1 MLGIFSGLSIWV
13 GFGLVMALAFVL
25 VYEFING
32 FHDTAN
38 AVATVIYTKAMPPKL
53 AVILSGVFNFLGV
66 LTGGVGIAYSIVHLL
81 PVELLLN
88 VNSSRGLVMIFSMVS
103 AAIIWNL
110 GTWFFGIPA
119 SSSHTLIGS
128 ILGVGLANAWE
139 TNISIQEG
147 VNWSKAIDVGLSMVI
162 SPIVGFILAG
172 WLFFMLKSL
181 RPNSNMH
188 YTPKQ
193 RRALEAK
200 KHPPFWNR
208 LALVISAMGVSF
220 AHGSND
226 GQKGIGLVMLILI
239 GIVPT
244 NYVLNLNSTSY
255 QIDRTRNAAIHL
267 NDYYHR
273 NHTYISNY
281 LDMENQIKKED
292 LTAELTCDP
301 RMTKITID
309 EIEKTLKNLSKYEN
323 LSTKQRTETRRNLL
337 CLDDIAK
344 NVVKTQ
350 NLPTSEIEDLERLRA
365 DLTATIEYAPLWVVI
380 AVAMSLGCGTM
391 IGWKRVVMTVGEKIG
406 TQGMTYAQ
414 GTAAQV
420 TAVFAIGMANLLNLP
435 VSTTHVL
442 SSGIAGTIVAN
453 KVELQKNTVRQ
464 ILLAWILT
472 LPAALSLS
480 AVLFLSGMSI
490 IEKLN

>member
-1 MLGIFSGLSIWV
+1 MLNIFSGLSVWV
-13 GFGLVMALAFVL
+13 CFGLIMALAFVL
-25 VYEFING
+25 IYEFING

-38 AVATVIYTKAMPPKL
+38 AVATVIYTKAMPPRL
-53 AVILSGVFNFLGV
+53 AVLSAGIFNFLGV
-66 LTGGVGIAYSIVHLL
+66 LTGGVGIVYTIVHLL

-88 VNSSRGLVMIFSMVS
+88 VNSTRGLIMIFSMVS

-139 TNISIQEG
+139 NSIPIQDG
-147 VNWSKAIDVGLSMVI
+147 VNWDKAIDVGLSMIV
-162 SPIVGFILAG
+162 SPIIGFILAG
-172 WLFFMLKSL
+172 WIFFMLKSW

-193 RRALEAK
+193 RRLLEAK

-208 LALVISAMGVSF
+208 LILVISAMGVSF

-226 GQKGIGLVMLILI
+226 GQKGIGLVMLLLI
-239 GIVPT
+239 GIVPA
-244 NYVLNLNSTSY
+244 NYALNLNSTSY
-255 QIDRTRNAAIHL
+255 QIDRTRNATLHL
-267 NDYYHR
+267 NDFYNR
-273 NHTYISNY
+273 NYIYINKY
-281 LDMENQIKKED
+281 LDINNQIVNTDITTKLSCNPK
-292 LTAELTCDP
+292 
-301 RMTKITID
+301 MTKITIN
-309 EIEKTLKNLSKYEN
+309 EIDTTLKNLSKYEL
-323 LSTKQRTETRRNLL
+323 LSVKQRIDTRKNLL

-344 NVVKTQ
+344 NIMREQK
-350 NLPTSEIEDLERLRA
+350 LPISEAEDLERLRA
-365 DLTATIEYAPLWVVI
+365 DITSTIEYAPLWVVV
-380 AVAMSLGCGTM
+380 AVATALGCGTM
-391 IGWKRVVMTVGEKIG
+391 IGWKRVVMTVGERIG

-414 GTAAQV
+414 GASAQV
-420 TAVFAIGMANLLNLP
+420 TAVLAIGAANLLNLP

-453 KVELQKNTVRQ
+453 KVALQKNTVKQ

-472 LPAALSLS
+472 LPAAISLS
-480 AVLFLSGMSI
+480 AILFLLGI
-490 IEKLN
+490 FATKL